1 MSPGRGTCLA
11 ALSPMLL
18 AVGLTPTRDANRDA
32 AADTPPPEFE
42 VQKYPNLAY
51 RDGPSADPDRHK
63 LDLYV
68 PKGQTEFPVLLF
80 VHGGSWRSGNKELYA
95 AVGRAFARAGIG
107 TVVINYRLSPK
118 VKHPAHVEDVA
129 AAFAWAHRNIARYGG
144 RPDRITLMGHSAGG
158 HLAALLATDPTY
170 LKAEGLSPE
179 NVRGVVAVSGVY
191 RIEPGADLTRSA
203 FGTDPDFCAR
213 ASPLNHVGGK
223 LPPFLIAY
231 AENDYDGFDEMAVEL
246 NEALEKNKTPTTLV
260 KAAHRN
266 HVTIIVTVIQHGD
279 PLNRAV
285 REFVRK
291 E

>member
-1 MSPGRGTCLA
+1 MPPIRGSRLA
-11 ALSPMLL
+11 GFAPILL
-18 AVGLTPTRDANRDA
+18 AVGLTPSRDVSRA
-32 AADTPPPEFE
+32 AADDTPPPEFE

-51 RDGPSADPDRHK
+51 RTGPAADPDRHK

-68 PKGQTEFPVLLF
+68 PKGQTDFPVLLF

-95 AVGRAFARAGIG
+95 AVGRAFAKAGIG
-107 TVVINYRLSPK
+107 TAVINYRLSPK
-118 VKHPAHVEDVA
+118 VRHPAHVEDVA
-129 AAFAWAHRNIARYGG
+129 AAFAWAHRNIAKYGG

-158 HLAALLATDPTY
+158 HLVALLATDPTY

-179 NVRGVVAVSGVY
+179 DIRGVVAVSGVY
-191 RIEPGADLTRSA
+191 RVEPGADLTRTG
-203 FGTDPDFCAR
+203 FGTDPDFCER
-213 ASPLNHVGGK
+213 ASPLNHVSGK

-246 NEALEKNKTPTTLV
+246 NAALVSNQTPTTLM
-260 KAAHRN
+260 KLSHRN
-266 HVTIIVTVIQHGD
+266 HITIIVTVIQHDD

-285 REFVRK
+285 REFVLK